1 MKRLLS
7 IVLLALS
14 PFALRLSPLHAQ
26 DFSRLSERTIMGTA
40 RYVGMAGAMTAIG
53 GDPSSVFDNPA
64 CLGLYQHSEVL
75 ITFDEMIDH
84 TWQSPEYLSKP
95 RRTLFMCP
103 QASLVISI
111 PTYSSHPWGVQ
122 THNFMFAYRRM
133 HTYNRTYEAY
143 AYNEPSLG
151 SLLPALD
158 IPVCNDPLTSYNK
171 LNLWEAGSVSEFAF
185 DWSMNFGHQFY
196 FGMGLHIQDYI
207 LNSDA
212 EYIEKFDSTSVEGVR
227 LYTENSTS
235 LQFSGVSCNF
245 SFGFLYRP
253 VQWLRIGFGLQTP
266 SLGSLRTYTSGTLY
280 AQTDSLRRS
289 VAPSMSSR
297 DRSFHL
303 PLHLSTSVA
312 FQCGAYGMLS
322 FQHDYTKQSKE
333 DAVHSLRVGLEV
345 IPVLGFYINAGYA
358 YESTFE
364 KADKIIPMDP
374 TFDRQDT
381 YFLHPR
387 QTQYASC
394 AVGYRGE
401 NVIVQAAYQY
411 RWQGINLFAHELS
424 NPYDIHTDTHRIV
437 FTIGWRR

>member
-40 RYVGMAGAMTAIG
+40 RYVGMSGAMTAIG

-84 TWQSPEYLSKP
+84 TWQSPNYLSKP

-103 QASLVISI
+103 QASLVLSI

-122 THNFMFAYRRM
+122 AHNFMFGYRRM

-151 SLLPALD
+151 SLLPTLD
-158 IPVCNDPLTSYNK
+158 IPVCNAPLTSYNK
-171 LNLWEAGSVSEFAF
+171 LNLWEAGSVSEYAF
-185 DWSMNFGHQFY
+185 DWSVNFGHQFY

-212 EYIEKFDSTSVEGVR
+212 EYIEKFDSTNVEGIR
-227 LYTENSTS
+227 LYTENNTS

-245 SFGFLYRP
+245 SFGLIYRP

-266 SLGSLRTYTSGTLY
+266 SLGSLRTYTAGKLY
-280 AQTDSLRRS
+280 AQTDSLRLS
-289 VAPSMSSR
+289 VAPELAYR

-358 YESTFE
+358 YESTF
-364 KADKIIPMDP
+364 KPADKIIPMDP
-374 TFDRQDT
+374 SFDRQDT

-394 AVGYRGE
+394 ALGYRGE